1 MKKSVI
7 FSFNVLTLLIILVLV
22 DGAMGQG
29 RMSVVGTVLSLRDA
43 PHHHP
48 RRKFGSE
55 RNTCVQA
62 KLALEALE
70 VPVGYLFFFYFSLSQ
85 PQDMQRWK
93 QSMNLLDNGKKID
106 FDLYKSLRISRNAFF
121 TEEAQRGKG
130 YKCRGIMADEAVSL
144 FKCFYERQS
153 IHKHTSVQ
161 NACIDDIYDE
171 KKDDKLNKGN
181 RGGRIHIEAK
191 DNRKREDFRSSGHPA
206 PPHVTHYFRRWW
218 WLASVEPPFANPR
231 HTTFK
236 TKGVFLCRAGI
247 VFLCRAG
254 SGGGSFRLI
263 NVTPPPPYTILK
275 GE

>member
-1 MKKSVI
+1 MASCYEG
-7 FSFNVLTLLIILVLV
+7 FNVSFRSASRLDLQ
-22 DGAMGQG
+22 DGVF
-29 RMSVVGTVLSLRDA
+29 S
-43 PHHHP
+43 
-48 RRKFGSE
+48 
-55 RNTCVQA
+55 A

-70 VPVGYLFFFYFSLSQ
+70 VPVGCVILEEER

-153 IHKHTSVQ
+153 IRKHTSVQ
-161 NACIDDIYDE
+161 NACLDDIYDE

-218 WLASVEPPFANPR
+218 WCN
-231 HTTFK
+231 
-236 TKGVFLCRAGI
+236 
-247 VFLCRAG
+247 
-254 SGGGSFRLI
+254 
-263 NVTPPPPYTILK
+263 
-275 GE
+275 

>member
-1 MKKSVI
+1 MASCYEG
-7 FSFNVLTLLIILVLV
+7 FNVSFRSASRLDLQ
-22 DGAMGQG
+22 DGVF
-29 RMSVVGTVLSLRDA
+29 S
-43 PHHHP
+43 
-48 RRKFGSE
+48 
-55 RNTCVQA
+55 A

-70 VPVGYLFFFYFSLSQ
+70 VPVGCVILEEGNIVASGRNRTNETSNVIFINFHLFLSMKR

-121 TEEAQRGKG
+121 TYKGSILCMREEAQRGKG

-206 PPHVTHYFRRWW
+206 PPHNYFP
-218 WLASVEPPFANPR
+218 L
-231 HTTFK
+231 TFSQ
-236 TKGVFLCRAGI
+236 VL
-247 VFLCRAG
+247 LL
-254 SGGGSFRLI
+254 SLS
-263 NVTPPPPYTILK
+263 Y
-275 GE
+275 